1 MTAPELRMRRP
12 LLRLAGTLRPLRSGY
27 QVPAALVWA
36 LIGLTVIT
44 VPLTVVLGAAA
55 APTEDALAWLP
66 YVLAPAVVLGPP
78 LLYLL
83 LTLASVTWH
92 ATGAGH
98 PVLTVTDGE
107 VRARL
112 RGVWADDHPADP
124 DDPGWWDLRIP
135 VRDLAGARVD
145 RTLPFAPV
153 LILDLPAPLADALL
167 HGEHTRKAA
176 AEWQRQANSPAA
188 WQIGLYE
195 GRLTRNRRLRTLM
208 EALTTTRSTSA

>member
-1 MTAPELRMRRP
+1 MTTPELRMRRP
-12 LLRLAGTLRPLRSGY
+12 LLRLAGTLRPVRAGY

-36 LIGLTVIT
+36 LIGLAVVT

-55 APTEDALAWLP
+55 APAEDALAWLP
-66 YVLAPAVVLGPP
+66 YVLVPAVVLGPP

-92 ATGAGH
+92 ATGAGY
-98 PVLTVTDGE
+98 PVLTVADGE

-124 DDPGWWDLRIP
+124 DDPGWWDLRLPI
-135 VRDLAGARVD
+135 RDLTGVRVD
-145 RTLPFAPV
+145 RELPFAPV

-167 HGEHTRKAA
+167 TDEQTRKTV
-176 AEWQRQANSPAA
+176 AEWQRQTASPAA

-195 GRLTRNRRLRTLM
+195 GRF
-208 EALTTTRSTSA
+208 TRSHRLQALLNELLATSSPPA

>member
-1 MTAPELRMRRP
+1 M
-12 LLRLAGTLRPLRSGY
+12 
-27 QVPAALVWA
+27 V
-36 LIGLTVIT
+36 T

-55 APTEDALAWLP
+55 APAEPALAWLP

-78 LLYLL
+78 ALYLL
-83 LTLASVTWH
+83 ITLASVTWH
-92 ATGAGH
+92 ATGASH

-112 RGVWADDHPADP
+112 RGVWADDHPANP

-135 VRDLAGARVD
+135 VRDLLGVRVD

-153 LILDLPAPLADALL
+153 LILDLPTPLAETLL
-167 HGEHTRKAA
+167 NSEQTGKVAT
-176 AEWQRQANSPAA
+176 EWQRQAASPAA

-195 GRLTRNRRLRTLM
+195 GRLTRNRRLRTLLG
-208 EALTTTRSTSA
+208 ALTPAESVPV